1 MRLKTDDMG
10 ALNTVCTEGAE
21 SRVLPVNEFT
31 LVSFEGVI
39 TLLKQAIPVGSIYN
53 LSKGNDALDLII
65 VLEKGCGRKLE
76 IFDDI
81 IDISLLGYE
90 NSYCTLHTF
99 GHLNQQICEGNLFY
113 GTACAEEN
121 LIYRKSVSNQL
132 PVVNA
137 QVYQNRKAYLDVL
150 FNAEMKRACS
160 FFDGASYYV
169 GNRQLELAVFM
180 LQQSV
185 ELTYRCFLNLLR
197 GKDMKCHSLSTLRKN
212 IRRGASKL
220 IGIFS
225 KEEEEELFYLDFL
238 EKGYCEARY
247 NREYRVDKEMVLWLR
262 QKVWELHSTAF
273 DLYASMMNTME
284 KGTLEGLVSLEIEL

>member
-1 MRLKTDDMG
+1 MALKTDDMDM
-10 ALNTVCTEGAE
+10 LNTMYTKEG
-21 SRVLPVNEFT
+21 PVSELT

-53 LSKGNDALDLII
+53 LSKSNEVLDLII
-65 VLEKGCGRKLE
+65 VLEKGCGKKLE

-99 GHLNQQICEGNLFY
+99 GHLNQQICMGNAFY
-113 GTACAEEN
+113 GTACTEEN
-121 LIYRKSVSNQL
+121 LIYRKNVSQKL
-132 PVVNA
+132 PFLNA
-137 QVYQNRKAYLDVL
+137 QVYQERKAYLDAL
-150 FNAEMKRACS
+150 FKAEMKKACS

-169 GNRQLELAVFM
+169 GNGQLELAVFM
-180 LQQSV
+180 LQQAV
-185 ELTYRCFLNLLR
+185 EFTYKCFLNILR
-197 GKDMKCHSLSTLRKN
+197 GKDMKCHSLSTLRGN
-212 IRRGASKL
+212 IRRGAAKL
-220 IGIFS
+220 IGVFS

-247 NREYRVDKEMVLWLR
+247 NREYRVDKELVLWLR

-273 DLYASMMNTME
+273 DLYVGMMNTME
-284 KGTLEGLVSLEIEL
+284 KTTFLVLDPLEIEL